1 MITHLKTKTIT
12 RAPIFLTLVYTLFAC
27 AIPASGQSQPGPWI
41 TMFDGE
47 SFGEWRGYNR
57 ADVPKSWTI
66 EDGTLKINR
75 RGAQFE
81 GSTDRG
87 DIIFYQSFKNFEFE
101 FEYKVAK
108 GANSGIFYLAREIE
122 GKPIYRSAP
131 EYQLLDNENHPDAK
145 MGRDGN
151 RQSASLY
158 DLIPAVPQSSKPY
171 GEWNKGRI
179 VVKDGNVSHFL
190 NGHKVVEYKL
200 WDSGWETMIENS
212 KFKGWTEMIE
222 AGGPERSG
230 YIGLQDHSDD
240 VWFRSLRIRSL

>member
-1 MITHLKTKTIT
+1 MTT
-12 RAPIFLTLVYTLFAC
+12 PVFLTLVC
-27 AIPASGQSQPGPWI
+27 ALIVGVSPVNGQNAQPGPWI

-47 SFGEWRGYNR
+47 SFDSWRGYNR
-57 ADVPKSWTI
+57 ADVPKCWTI
-66 EDGTLKINR
+66 EEDGTLKINS
-75 RGAQFE
+75 RGATFE
-81 GSTDRG
+81 GSKDRG
-87 DIIFYQSFKNFEFE
+87 DIIFDRKFQNFEFE

-131 EYQLLDNENHPDAK
+131 EYQLLDNANHPDAK

-158 DLIPAVPQSSKPY
+158 DLIPAVPQSSKPF
-171 GEWNKGRI
+171 GEWNQGRI
-179 VVKDGNVSHFL
+179 VVQDGRVSHYL
-190 NGHKVVEYKL
+190 NGYKVVEYVL
-200 WDSGWETMIENS
+200 WGDEWKAMIDNS

-222 AGGPERSG
+222 AGGPDRSG

-240 VWFRSLRIRSL
+240 VWFRNLRIRSI